1 MTIPGDTSPRAA
13 QPPDPSTYPEI
24 LRRHFG
30 IDEFRPGQ
38 EEAITHVLNQRDAL
52 VVMPTG
58 SGKSLI
64 YQFCAV
70 AAPDTALIISPLIAL
85 MKDQVDRLQSRGI
98 SATYINSSLSGD
110 EQGRRINQLA
120 AGKLK
125 LVYVAP
131 ERLRNQAFL
140 TALRKAK
147 VSLLAVDEAHC
158 ISQWGHDFRPDYLH
172 IGAVRAMLGNPV
184 TVALTATATIDVQQ
198 DILDQLKLPNAERI
212 ITGFT
217 RPNLVFHVRLTP
229 DLPSKMQAIVKV
241 LGVVK
246 GAGIIY
252 VGTRREAE
260 ELAMTLDG
268 KYKVPSFVYHGGL
281 EKNQRSLMQDAFL
294 STSNAV
300 MIATNAFGMGVDRP
314 DVRFVVHYNIP
325 GSVEAYYQEAGRA
338 GRDGKL
344 AQCMLL
350 YAPQDRKLQEWF
362 IENDSP
368 SRNELTGLH
377 KIIQARARNGISS
390 VSIDDL
396 VRVTRLFEVKM
407 RVGLSQLEAAGS
419 LVRFDNEGTNLRY
432 EARELTAEALDFAQ
446 ADVQRRRTYKRAQ
459 LNKIIGYAETTT
471 RCRQGMLVAHFG
483 DTSPTNA
490 KPCCDWHIREQR
502 GEAHPDFTSP
512 AVKSALDENGEKTSS
527 VDTTAAMFA
536 EGLSI
541 KEVAVKRGLTVNTV
555 YHHAA
560 QLVGIGQLTLRQLV
574 SETIEIQIRTAITQA
589 GATDKLAPIKQLLP
603 LSIDYGEIRCV
614 VAAIEVERKGSSAS
628 MSSGAPP

>member
-1 MTIPGDTSPRAA
+1 MSRTVE
-13 QPPDPSTYPEI
+13 PPDPATYPV
-24 LRRHFG
+24 LLKRHFG
-30 IDEFRPGQ
+30 IDAFRPGQ
-38 EEAITHVLNQRDAL
+38 REAIQHVLNQRNTL

-64 YQFCAV
+64 YQFSAV
-70 AAPDTALIISPLIAL
+70 AMPDTALIISPLIAL

-98 SATYINSSLSGD
+98 TATYINSSLSGD

-120 AGKLK
+120 TGKLK

-172 IGAVRAMLGNPV
+172 IGAVRNMLGNPV
-184 TVALTATATIDVQQ
+184 TIALTATATPDVQE
-198 DILDQLKLPNAERI
+198 DILDQLKLLSAERI
-212 ITGFT
+212 VTGFS

-229 DLPSKMQAIVKV
+229 DLQSKMQAIVKV

-246 GAGIIY
+246 GVGIIY

-260 ELAMTLDG
+260 ELAMTLEG
-268 KYKVPSFVYHGGL
+268 QYKVPSFIYHGGL
-281 EKNQRSLMQDAFL
+281 EKSQRSLMQDAFL

-300 MIATNAFGMGVDRP
+300 MIATNAFGMGVDRS

-368 SRNELTGLH
+368 SRNELIALH
-377 KIIQARARNGISS
+377 KMIQGRARDGISS
-390 VSIDDL
+390 VNINDL
-396 VRVTRLFEVKM
+396 VRVTRLFEVKL

-419 LVRFDNEGTNLRY
+419 LVRLDNEGTNLRY
-432 EARELTAEALDFAQ
+432 QTRELTTEALDIAQ
-446 ADVQRRRTYKRAQ
+446 ADVQRRHAYKRAQ
-459 LNKIIGYAETTT
+459 LNKIIAYAETTT
-471 RCRQGMLVAHFG
+471 RCRQRMLVEHFG
-483 DTSPTNA
+483 DMGPTNA

-502 GEAHPDFTSP
+502 GVAHPDFTTPRIKSSEAP
-512 AVKSALDENGEKTSS
+512 ASAEEKVSS
-527 VDTTAAMFA
+527 IETTATLFSQ
-536 EGLSI
+536 GLSI
-541 KEVAVKRGLTVNTV
+541 KEVAVKRGLTVSTI

-560 QLVGIGQLTLRQLV
+560 QLVNGGQLSLRPLV
-574 SETIEIQIRTAITQA
+574 SESVEAQIRAAVIKA
-589 GATDKLAPIKQLLP
+589 GASTPLAPIKAILP
-603 LSIDYGEIRCV
+603 ASVDYGEIRCV
-614 VAAIEVERKGSSAS
+614 VAAIEFEQKVSSAK
-628 MSSGAPP
+628 GGV